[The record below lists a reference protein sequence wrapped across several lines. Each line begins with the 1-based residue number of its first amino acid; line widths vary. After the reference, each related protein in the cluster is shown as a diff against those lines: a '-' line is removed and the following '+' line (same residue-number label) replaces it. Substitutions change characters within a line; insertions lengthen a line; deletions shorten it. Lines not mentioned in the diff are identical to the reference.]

1 MSFSLKDLERRARRQ
16 SAERRF
22 RAYGIIALG
31 VAAAMLLT
39 LFFTIFTTGISAF
52 WRYETAIEF
61 TLDAKTLKIDPTA
74 SYSEDEYR
82 SAVRKAPYSK
92 VIKNAVYG
100 LFPDVKKRKQKI
112 RLAKMVSYG
121 AESLLRDTLMSGDA
135 KVGDKIKL
143 WVPLSDDL
151 DTFLKGNI
159 DASLPEKK
167 RRVKDIEMS
176 WLETLESEGSIR
188 QVFDWGFFVRADS
201 REPEIAGL
209 GGAIKG
215 SFYLLLVTFMLSV
228 PIGVMAAIY
237 LEEFARKNKFTD
249 FIEIN
254 INNLAAVPS
263 IIFGLLGLAMFLN
276 FLGFPRSAP
285 LVGGMVLSL
294 MTLPTVIIASRNAI
308 AAVPPTLREAAIGLG
323 ASPMQTVLHHVLP
336 VAMPGII
343 TGTILGLARALGETA
358 PLIMIGMV
366 AFIASVPDSIVDP
379 STALPV
385 QIYLWV
391 DSPERAFVAKSNA
404 AIMVMLAFLLVMN
417 GTAAYLRYRA
427 ENR

>member
-1 MSFSLKDLERRARRQ
+1 MTLSQEALKRRAKRRT
-16 SAERRF
+16 AETRF
-22 RAYGIIALG
+22 RSYGIIALG
-31 VAAAMLLT
+31 IAGAMLLT
-39 LFFTIFTTGISAF
+39 LFFTVFTTGISAF
-52 WRYETAIEF
+52 WRHEALIEF
-61 TLDAKTLKIDPTA
+61 QLTEKRMKIDPTA
-74 SYSEDEYR
+74 SYSDADYEKLAR
-82 SAVRKAPYSK
+82 SAPYNLIVK
-92 VIKNAVYG
+92 DAMYA
-100 LFPDVKKRKQKI
+100 LFPDVKKRKHKKH
-112 RLAKMVSYG
+112 LGKMISYG
-121 AESLLRDTLMSGDA
+121 AEIALRNAVLKGKA
-135 KVGDKIKL
+135 HVGDNFKL
-143 WVPLSDDL
+143 WVPVSDDL
-151 DTFLKGNI
+151 DTFLKGYI

-167 RRVKDIEMS
+167 RRVKDNEIE
-176 WLETLESEGSIR
+176 WVHKLQDNKLIR
-188 QVFDWGFFVRADS
+188 SSFDWGFFTRADS
-201 REPEIAGL
+201 REPEMAGM

-215 SFYLLLVTFMLSV
+215 SFYLLLVTFLLSV

-237 LEEFARKNKFTD
+237 LEEFARQNKFTD

-336 VAMPGII
+336 VALPGIL

-379 STALPV
+379 SSALPV
-385 QIYLWV
+385 QIFLWV

-404 AIMVMLAFLLVMN
+404 AIMVMLGFLLVMN
-417 GTAAYLRYRA
+417 GTAAYLRHRA
-427 ENR
+427 EER